1 MTSAPAFV
9 LLGVYVFIQLAT
21 HAVTLLN
28 LRHMRLNGSMIPAEL
43 AAMIDPET
51 VRRTQAYEADKAR
64 FGIGA
69 ALFDSAV
76 TIIFLFGV
84 LAWYDGWV
92 CGLGLPFI
100 AEGLLFVILLY
111 GAGEIIEIP
120 FSLYGAFRI
129 EARHGFNTMSFRT
142 WLLDFVKSLL
152 ISLVILSLMTTVALW
167 LVQVSPALWWFW
179 IWLFLLGFSLFVMY
193 IAPYVIE
200 PLFNKFEPVSDEL
213 LAARIVELCA
223 RAGIR
228 AEKVQQMDAS
238 KRSRHSNAYFTGIG
252 RVKRIV
258 LYDTLIAQM
267 TPGEILAVLAHEIG
281 HWKKR
286 HVLKSLVL
294 IQVCSFAGLY
304 AAYYLV
310 QGNLLG
316 SFFGI
321 DLQTIMGKFIL
332 LSFLAG
338 IAMFPLRPLMLVWSR
353 RNEREADRF
362 SFELTGDSES
372 MATSLIKLSKENL
385 SNLHPHPLY
394 VAIHYSHPPVVDR
407 VRTIKAFGKK
417 EGGLQSS

>member
-21 HAVTLLN
+21 HVVTLLN

-43 AAMIDPET
+43 AGMIDPET
-51 VRRTQAYEADKAR
+51 VRRTQAYEADKAW

-69 ALFDSAV
+69 ALFDAAI
-76 TIIFLFGV
+76 TIIFLFGL
-84 LAWYDGWV
+84 LAWYDGWIR
-92 CGLGLPFI
+92 GLELPFV

-111 GAGEIIEIP
+111 GAGEIVEIP
-120 FSLYGAFRI
+120 FSLYRAFRI
-129 EARHGFNTMSFRT
+129 EARHGFNTMTLQT
-142 WLLDFVKSLL
+142 WMLDWVKSFV
-152 ISLVILSLMTTVALW
+152 ISLVILSLMTAVALW
-167 LVQVSPALWWFW
+167 LVQASPALWWFW

-213 LAARIVELCA
+213 LAARIIELCA

-267 TPGEILAVLAHEIG
+267 TPAEILAVLAHEIG

-286 HVLKSLVL
+286 HVLKSIVL
-294 IQVCSFAGLY
+294 IHVCSFAGLY

-310 QGNLLG
+310 HGNLLG
-316 SFFGI
+316 ALFGI

-338 IAMFPLRPLMLVWSR
+338 IVMFPLRPLMLAWSR

-362 SFELTGDSES
+362 SFELTGDRES

-394 VAIHYSHPPVVDR
+394 VALHYSHPPVVER
-407 VRTIKAFGKK
+407 VRTIRAFGQA
-417 EGGLQSS
+417 EPS